1 MTTLV
6 GIINVLI
13 FILLGGI
20 HIYWGLGGKWGS
32 RQALPQHLHDGAPL
46 FVPGVVACFSVAL
59 GLLAMA
65 VVTFS
70 KIGFI
75 QIILPD
81 VIDEYGLWIIG
92 SIFLLRA
99 IGDFKYVGFFKSI
112 RDTEFGHLDKL
123 FYSPLCLYLGLT
135 SFLITFLN

>member
-32 RQALPQHLHDGAPL
+32 QQTLPQHLHDGVPL
-46 FVPGVVACFSVAL
+46 FVPGVVACFSVAF

-65 VVTFS
+65 GVTLCE
-70 KIGFI
+70 IGFI

-81 VIDEYGLWIIG
+81 VINEYGLWIIG

-112 RDTEFGHLDKL
+112 RDTEFGRLDTQ
-123 FYSPLCLYLGLT
+123 FYSLLCLYLGIT
-135 SFLITFLN
+135 SFLIKFLN